1 MKISRI
7 LLIIELVLIAVS
19 LASAS
24 VYYPRRDS
32 EEPVQKKDVD
42 KFVYLLSKIGTWRS
56 RLNPKMT
63 ALFRKINKEQELKGE
78 MEQKQGLYLHEA
90 LYAYRRFG

>member
-7 LLIIELVLIAVS
+7 LLIIGLVLIAVS

-24 VYYPRRDS
+24 VNYPRGDT
-32 EEPVQKKDVD
+32 EESVKKKDG

-63 ALFRKINKEQELKGE
+63 AFFRKISKEQELKEE
-78 MEQKQGLYLHEA
+78 MEQKQEPYLHEA